1 MYRIFCILICTLCIA
16 GAPLVSAQRD
26 YPEVEKP
33 KPKAK
38 VVKPRP
44 PRGAQTAQ
52 NRGNGVLF
60 VLTEP
65 PVAEVTIK
73 ARGATVKQG
82 RSEDGE
88 FRAELPPGL
97 YDVEVKSQ
105 RYQPFA
111 AKASV
116 RPVGT
121 KPVEADLVPTV
132 GSI

>member
-82 RSEDGE
+82 RRGDGVIDLAQVHAASTVQTTITSDPL
-88 FRAELPPGL
+88 FRI
-97 YDVEVKSQ
+97 
-105 RYQPFA
+105 R
-111 AKASV
+111 SV
-116 RPVGT
+116 V
-121 KPVEADLVPTV
+121 A
-132 GSI
+132 